1 MSKER
6 LFKLIRTE
14 RVALFVGS
22 GMSCY
27 AGYPSASAFKNNIL
41 TQINR
46 PEDYRLNAESSLL
59 DVSEALVSQ
68 SGTKRTLNKLV
79 IDVFGKKPVDTS
91 IHDTIAKIPH
101 FKTIITTNYDRL
113 FEIAYERRISPV
125 ITDQDLTYTDNF
137 QVELFKVHGCVTR
150 PERII
155 LSRNDYNNFFV
166 ENLDQSL
173 YWTVVKE
180 RIISK
185 PVVFI
190 GYSLGDDNIN
200 IILDRIFKALGDH
213 KHECFL
219 VAPGWNMPDQ
229 VALARRNITYVD
241 SGAQEFFDELTKDI
255 KENIYSDF
263 KSDFINAET
272 LQDFIA
278 NYNLNLQLTGVKG
291 PNKTVSIIPAGPE
304 VNVLLEFKTDLEV
317 AKIIRKYINSDSFDE
332 LILKNDQIKNFSVSL
347 EGIRVPEDISE
358 LFISPSPTRTII
370 GDIRFDDDTAYEQVE
385 FSIYSKKDKT
395 KVSFTIKRSKIEIL
409 IDRKR
414 STMGASGKVFLDYS
428 CVHEEICGSVKEE
441 IENFQFLCNAFGG
454 HRFKLFVDNKPI
466 FEGALNKD
474 TVSHKSWQ
482 GYQEHFILLKKIEKF
497 KSLSFSGL
505 KFNDIIQANWENARF
520 VCKAL
525 DGEQIEQ
532 EWKKEMDVWVNE
544 KDTEVMMSV
553 KNLSSSENAFMFS
566 GKETFLPV
574 HDQQINIGYS
584 TFIVQKPSLTRQGNV
599 DNRGLTC
606 YKLTSSSQTIHLLFT
621 KQYQGA
627 PDGKEN
633 ASLTYIG

>member
-6 LFKLIRTE
+6 LFKLIRRE
-14 RVALFVGS
+14 KVALFVGS

-41 TQINR
+41 TLIHR
-46 PEDYRLNAESSLL
+46 PEDYRLTAESSLL

-79 IDVFGKKPVDTS
+79 IDVFGKKPVNISLHETV
-91 IHDTIAKIPH
+91 AKIPH

-113 FEIAYERRISPV
+113 FEIAYEQRISPV
-125 ITDQDLTYTDNF
+125 ITDQDLTYTDNSR
-137 QVELFKVHGCVTR
+137 VELFKVHGCITR

-166 ENLDQSL
+166 ENLDQSV

-229 VALARRNITYVD
+229 VALSRRNITYVD

-255 KENIYSDF
+255 KDNIYSDF

-278 NYNLNLQLTGVKG
+278 NYNLNMQLLGVKG
-291 PNKTVSIIPAGPE
+291 PNKTVSFIPAGPE

-317 AKIIRKYINSDSFDE
+317 ANIISKYINSDSFDE
-332 LILKNDQIKNFSVSL
+332 LMLRNDQIKNVSVSW

-358 LFISPSPTRTII
+358 LFISPSPTKTII
-370 GDIRFDDDTAYEQVE
+370 GDIRFDDDTDYEQIE
-385 FSIYSKKDKT
+385 FKVYSKKDKT
-395 KVSFTIKRSKIEIL
+395 KVFFTIKNSKIEIL
-409 IDRKR
+409 IDHER
-414 STMGASGKVFLDYS
+414 STLGKSGKVYLDFS

-441 IENFQFLCNAFGG
+441 IENFQFLCSAAGG
-454 HRFKLFVDNKPI
+454 HKFKLFIDNKPI

-474 TVSHKSWQ
+474 AVSLRSWQ
-482 GYQEHFILLKKIEKF
+482 SYQEHFILLKKIEKF
-497 KSLSFSGL
+497 KSLSFKGL
-505 KFNDIIQANWENARF
+505 KFNAIIQADWENARF

-544 KDTEVMMSV
+544 KDPEVMKSV
-553 KNLSSSENAFMFS
+553 KDVSSSENAFMFS
-566 GKETFLPV
+566 GKETFLPL
-574 HDQQINIGYS
+574 HERKINIGYS
-584 TFIVQKPSLTRQGNV
+584 TFIVQKPSFTRQGNV
-599 DNRGLTC
+599 DERGLTC
-606 YKLTSSSQTIHLLFT
+606 YKLSSSIKTIHLLFT

-627 PDGKEN
+627 PDEKEN
-633 ASLTYIG
+633 ARLTYIG